1 MNAPFTALLPT
12 PCRQRRLGSRR
23 RHRRRVGGV
32 SRAIPSPARWRGEG
46 RRRHLRDRRVLGCDR
61 KRLLTPG
68 RGGCWPRR
76 RIGGL
81 GGVIRLGVVRFW
93 FVRLCGVPV
102 WFPFCPPF
110 LGWGVGRFG

>member
-1 MNAPFTALLPT
+1 MNAPFTALLPA
-12 PCRQRRLGSRR
+12 PFRQRRLGSRR

-46 RRRHLRDRRVLGCDR
+46 RGRHLRDRRVLGCDR

-81 GGVIRLGVVRFW
+81 CGGLPPCGGPVCVLPPFRGPAWGPILPPLLGVLSLRT
-93 FVRLCGVPV
+93 
-102 WFPFCPPF
+102 
-110 LGWGVGRFG
+110 

>member
-1 MNAPFTALLPT
+1 MNAPFTALLPA
-12 PCRQRRLGSRR
+12 PFRQRRLGSRR

-46 RRRHLRDRRVLGCDR
+46 RGRHLRDRRVLGCDR

-76 RIGGL
+76 RIGGV
-81 GGVIRLGVVRFW
+81 GGGLP
-93 FVRLCGVPV
+93 LCVVPV
-102 WFPFCPPF
+102 CVCRR
-110 LGWGVGRFG
+110 GGGRVWVP